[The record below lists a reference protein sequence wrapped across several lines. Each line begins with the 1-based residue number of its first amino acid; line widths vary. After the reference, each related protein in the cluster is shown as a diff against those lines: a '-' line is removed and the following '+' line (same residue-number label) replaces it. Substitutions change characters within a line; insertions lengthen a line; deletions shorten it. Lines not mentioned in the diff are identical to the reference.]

1 MRARRSE
8 MELGYGSEYQL
19 FRCLGHHRHE
29 FDGLIRSSLGIHRA
43 SCIDWLDF
51 PADHSRRSGDGEWKS
66 IQCFRCRLQMSE
78 YERIEEKWRGY
89 WPSVNMAMNWD
100 AVFRAADVWYFV
112 EAKAHVSEMESK
124 GCGARDGSLAMIR
137 NALDQAREGLFSG
150 RAAKPW
156 YGGAAD
162 LSYQLANRLAF
173 LWFCQGIAKVDARI
187 VYLEF
192 LNGYN
197 SGDLDLSVR
206 NNREWDEVWKEQWKR
221 LGIPENLGNEKVS
234 RISIDCKKIGM
245 DARHR

>member
-1 MRARRSE
+1 

-66 IQCFRCRLQMSE
+66 IQCFRCRL
-78 YERIEEKWRGY
+78 
-89 WPSVNMAMNWD
+89 
-100 AVFRAADVWYFV
+100 
-112 EAKAHVSEMESK
+112 HVSEMESK

-206 NNREWDEVWKEQWKR
+206 NNREWDEAWKEQWRR
-221 LGIPENLGNEKVS
+221 LGIPEELGNEKVS

-245 DARHR
+245 EERHR